1 MMRTPDAFAHSVTL
15 VSSDPVSVM
24 LYRPFC
30 GSVSVASSFGTST
43 MATRSPFSGSVD
55 QRTSARWF
63 LPKYAAM
70 SSSV

>member
-15 VSSDPVSVM
+15 VSSDPASVM
-24 LYRPFC
+24 VYRPFC

-43 MATRSPFSGSVD
+43 MATRSPFSGSDDHPTRV
-55 QRTSARWF
+55 RWF

-70 SSSV
+70 SPSV